1 MAVAAGQ
8 VARAQAHM
16 YAIPS
21 ETERNRT
28 KLFTNTLFTTGVH
41 HLLCSPSVVLSALFT
56 TVTTLFTT
64 FDILFTTGN
73 VHHRLCSPP
82 ALFITGFVH
91 GFLHE
96 RVKPTFSEEIVRA
109 HPRRHAPR
117 AATRA
122 AALAGEAGVAQGSGA
137 QAVGAPTTCMVGL
150 RVAAGTSER
159 HVFRPPPGSACA
171 SPHALSRVSRMLVCP
186 GRLPLL
192 GKRHGRLAVLQ

>member
-1 MAVAAGQ
+1 MARRKGRPRRLAPAPKEGPDRKSLVKYVDFLRGKR
-8 VARAQAHM
+8 RAW
-16 YAIPS
+16 
-21 ETERNRT
+21 
-28 KLFTNTLFTTGVH
+28 
-41 HLLCSPSVVLSALFT
+41 
-56 TVTTLFTT
+56 
-64 FDILFTTGN
+64 
-73 VHHRLCSPP
+73 
-82 ALFITGFVH
+82 
-91 GFLHE
+91 
-96 RVKPTFSEEIVRA
+96 VRSR
-109 HPRRHAPR
+109 PRRHTPR